1 MQLLGAGLG
10 PTCWQPA
17 EAYLNEVVNALR
29 RHSWAA
35 DNMASLTSRHLTA
48 THRAQQGLPPTRFI
62 SCAGPF
68 AAWLQDGVC
77 SKACY
82 PPGAKREGGD
92 WSSRDPVC
100 ASGITYMNRA
110 EAMVS

>member
-1 MQLLGAGLG
+1 M
-10 PTCWQPA
+10 
-17 EAYLNEVVNALR
+17 
-29 RHSWAA
+29 
-35 DNMASLTSRHLTA
+35 
-48 THRAQQGLPPTRFI
+48 
-62 SCAGPF
+62 
-68 AAWLQDGVC
+68 C